1 MSGDWEQMLV
11 VGRVGRPHG
20 LRGQVVVNPDT
31 HFAEERFVPGARL
44 YLEQPGGPRVLEVE
58 HARFW
63 RGRPI
68 VAFRGVETIEDAEA
82 LGRGELRMTLEALGP
97 PPEGAFYHHELVG
110 CDVVDEE
117 GGTIGT
123 VVKVDDTTGTSVLVV
138 QGRGREMLIPFA
150 TEICV
155 TIDVAAR
162 RIVVAPP
169 PGLLELNG

>member
-1 MSGDWEQMLV
+1 MTAAWDDMLV
-11 VGRVGRPHG
+11 VGRVARVHG
-20 LRGQVVVNPDT
+20 LRGQVVINPDT
-31 HFAEERFVPGARL
+31 HFAEERFTPGATV
-44 YLEQPGGPRVLEVE
+44 YLEQPGGPRALEVE

-68 VAFRGVETIEDAEA
+68 VTFRGVETVEEAEA
-82 LGRGELRMTLEALGP
+82 LGRGELRMSLDALGP

-110 CDVVDEE
+110 CEVVEE
-117 GGTIGT
+117 NGDAVGR

-138 QGRGREMLIPFA
+138 QGRGREILIPFA

-155 TIDVAAR
+155 QIDVAAR

-169 PGLLELNG
+169 AGLFDLNR